1 MANLEYDDFDDV
13 GGSEEGD
20 VFNEDELDDKEYNE
34 LYHYLPQLKTKI
46 SSYNDN
52 IPEIDLKEAL
62 YYNYFELDKAIEE
75 LKSQFP
81 KKKPKSSRKYIFFFF
96 FSPLKKSFLH
106 VPVLGSNSLSDSF
119 KQYSNNIVDTKFD
132 LSIEKIIEAWVR

>member
-96 FSPLKKSFLH
+96 F
-106 VPVLGSNSLSDSF
+106 LSS
-119 KQYSNNIVDTKFD
+119 K
-132 LSIEKIIEAWVR
+132 KIIPSCSSIRFQFVI